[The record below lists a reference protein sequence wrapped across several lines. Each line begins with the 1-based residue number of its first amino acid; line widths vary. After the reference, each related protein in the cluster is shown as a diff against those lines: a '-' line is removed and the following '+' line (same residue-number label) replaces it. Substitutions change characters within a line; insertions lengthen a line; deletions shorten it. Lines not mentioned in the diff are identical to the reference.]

1 MARPCSVAATER
13 WWRAGLRHSGSCRV
27 QMQFMMRHQSVQCMQ
42 PAHMYYVGIATTRD
56 GDCLVKRAPAQQRG
70 ASRPSTRVQ
79 CCTVLVRSAQS
90 CTPGHILVLANAPS
104 PSWSVRPCTRPRTR
118 SERALHLVSYE
129 GVKAAGLD
137 PFLVLLDRVLGLPP
151 VNGYKAAVGV
161 NAQPPSRVVAAT
173 SFLVRFVR
181 TRSDEPTWLDFPCA
195 QRIAEEQLLPLLPMT
210 CSPFANW
217 TAALNARERAA
228 AATVAPGAHRWAWLA
243 RRCGLWGEGT
253 AGGACAT
260 G

>member
-1 MARPCSVAATER
+1 M
-13 WWRAGLRHSGSCRV
+13 
-27 QMQFMMRHQSVQCMQ
+27 
-42 PAHMYYVGIATTRD
+42 
-56 GDCLVKRAPAQQRG
+56 
-70 ASRPSTRVQ
+70 
-79 CCTVLVRSAQS
+79 
-90 CTPGHILVLANAPS
+90 LANGLS
-104 PSWSVRPCTRPRTR
+104 SSWSLRPHPCTR

-137 PFLVLLDRVLGLPP
+137 PFLVLLDRVMGLPP
-151 VNGYKAAVGV
+151 VSNHTSVARV
-161 NAQPPSRVVAAT
+161 NTQPHNRVVAAT

-181 TRSDEPTWLDFPCA
+181 IRSDEPTWLDFRCA
-195 QRIAEEQLLPLLPMT
+195 QRFAEEQLLPLLPMT

-243 RRCGLWGEGT
+243 RCGLWDEGT
-253 AGGACAT
+253 AGGACST